1 MALCSFAVQRPV
13 SAHGGAIGPP
23 LGCVIH
29 VTAGQGDPYNEFAN
43 PANQVSSHFGIGNG
57 QGGMADGLIEQYVDT
72 QNQSWAQAAGNSTY
86 LSVET
91 EGMPTDPLTQNQ
103 VLSFARLYAWMVQTH
118 GLALAVVDV
127 PGQRGLITHGDGGAA
142 WGGHLGCPGP
152 QRTSQRSQIIYL
164 ASLALNPPAPV
175 PAQGDK
181 HMIASTPSGN
191 GYWIVKTDGAVF
203 SYGDAQFFGG
213 CNPGGAA
220 PFPPGITAI
229 SIEAHPGGQGY
240 WILSSNYS
248 VYSFGAAGYHGHP

>member
-1 MALCSFAVQRPV
+1 MGTV
-13 SAHGGAIGPP
+13 
-23 LGCVIH
+23 LGVVEH
-29 VTAGQGDPYNEFAN
+29 VTDGQGDPYYEFAN

-57 QGGMADGLIEQYVDT
+57 QGGMADGLVEQYVDT
-72 QNQSWAQAAGNSTY
+72 ANKSWAQGAGNTQY

-91 EGMPTDPLTQNQ
+91 EGVPTQPLTNNQ
-103 VLSFARLYAWMVQTH
+103 ILAFAGIMAWAHNLYNIPLVISDT
-118 GLALAVVDV
+118 
-127 PGQRGLITHGDGGAA
+127 PGQKGLITHAAGGAA
-142 WGGHLGCPGP
+142 WGGHTGCPGTIRAN
-152 QRTSQRSQIIYL
+152 QRGAILYL
-164 ASLALNPPAPV
+164 ASLIVNPPAPV

-181 HMIASTPSGN
+181 RMIASTPSGN
-191 GYWIVKTDGAVF
+191 GYWIIKTDGAVF

-248 VYSFGAAGYHGHP
+248 VYAFGAAGYHGHP